1 MFKNFKI
8 LSGTKD
14 YWSNFFTRQ
23 HVIQWELFSL
33 DFVEQVPGEIRGVHE
48 HGSEPGTDPLQPVD
62 PGNPTQSP
70 GHQEGHQGSDCH
82 VLRAGGCVRQH
93 DGGQGQE
100 AYLSFLFCHQLFLVY
115 RIFSSISYWKQTF
128 ICVPQNFARFERK
141 SQSRIFLTANQCL
154 NVSYTCRVTHQRLC
168 HVKLKFHKKHG
179 K

>member
-1 MFKNFKI
+1 MKFCCESWDWNTLILVFKNFKI

-14 YWSNFFTRQ
+14 YWLNFFTRQ
-23 HVIQWELFSL
+23 HVIQWELFSS

-141 SQSRIFLTANQCL
+141 S
-154 NVSYTCRVTHQRLC
+154 
-168 HVKLKFHKKHG
+168 
-179 K
+179 

>member
-23 HVIQWELFSL
+23 HVIQWELFSS

-82 VLRAGGCVRQH
+82 VLRAGGRVRQH

-100 AYLSFLFCHQLFLVY
+100 AYLSFLFVISCFLCIEYFHLFHTENKLLFACHKILPDL
-115 RIFSSISYWKQTF
+115 KEN
-128 ICVPQNFARFERK
+128 P
-141 SQSRIFLTANQCL
+141 SREYFW
-154 NVSYTCRVTHQRLC
+154 QRTS
-168 HVKLKFHKKHG
+168 V
-179 K
+179 